1 MVITAGNRNGAENV
15 KKNKNTI
22 SKEIIVDT
30 ALRLIEERGGSKGV
44 TLRDIAKELGCAHTN
59 LYNYHD
65 SLDEIFWEAI
75 AKVLIKEIDFL
86 SDALNSKAKNEEKLN
101 KCLECLVDFSMKY
114 PGWFKLVWLDSLSG
128 QPSAEVNK
136 IIMKPGEGFIELI
149 METSSSLS
157 KDEAATVANIL
168 HSYLHGEL
176 CKWVNGRSFISDE
189 EIRKEIITNL
199 KNIYKALTK

>member
-1 MVITAGNRNGAENV
+1 MQ
-15 KKNKNTI
+15 KNKNTI
-22 SKEIIVDT
+22 NKEVILET
-30 ALRLIEERGGSKGV
+30 ALKLIDEKCGSKYV

-59 LYNYHD
+59 LYNYFD

-75 AKVLIKEIDFL
+75 AKVLVKELEYL

-114 PGWFKLVWLDSLSG
+114 PGWFKLVWLDSING
-128 QPSAEVNK
+128 QPSSEVNK

-176 CKWVNGRSFISDE
+176 CKWINGRSFIGDE
-189 EIRKEIITNL
+189 EVRKEIITNL
-199 KNIYKALTK
+199 RSIYKSLTK

>member
-1 MVITAGNRNGAENV
+1 MQ
-15 KKNKNTI
+15 KNKNAI
-22 SKEIIVDT
+22 NKEVILET
-30 ALRLIEERGGSKGV
+30 ALKLIDEKCGSKYV

-59 LYNYHD
+59 LYNYYD

-75 AKVLIKEIDFL
+75 AKVLIKELDYL
-86 SDALNSKAKNEEKLN
+86 SDALNSEAKNEEKLN
-101 KCLECLVDFSMKY
+101 KCLACLVDFSMKY
-114 PGWFKLVWLDSLSG
+114 PGWFKLVWLDSING

-136 IIMKPGEGFIELI
+136 ILMKPGEGFIELI

-176 CKWVNGRSFISDE
+176 CKWINARSFISNE
-189 EIRKEIITNL
+189 EIKKEIITNL
-199 KNIYKALTK
+199 KNIYKSLTK